1 MLWKLQV
8 CFREVQ
14 AFHGLI
20 YPLERVFEN
29 NFVWGGGGVLKFRFH
44 LYIASVQSCSFTFQY
59 CSDNMLIYIS
69 GMNSDL
75 RSSYFEHLADFV
87 HLSMSSPWV
96 KGGGGWFLGPIE
108 D

>member
-1 MLWKLQV
+1 MASYIPWKGYL
-8 CFREVQ
+8 RII
-14 AFHGLI
+14 LS
-20 YPLERVFEN
+20 
-29 NFVWGGGGVLKFRFH
+29 GGGGVLKFRFH